1 MVSRRNYFIMT
12 VMMFVLL
19 FLFMSTRVFQVS
31 RRGQDSVQTSE
42 LPGRGELWSAEAG
55 ENDALTG
62 TDKSRNVLLVA
73 EADSDL
79 EAKVR
84 QWCTYSKKKLQRYD
98 SLAEVPKDTLD
109 KAGVLLLQPK
119 LVDWESDG
127 DIVIQ
132 GAKKGQVSILC
143 GLPDATVLRSH
154 TQWQDILGISAVTRD
169 LTPLSG
175 VKLFSGFLLGGEAVY
190 QSQGEEDVFEQD
202 MGLSV
207 PWYTLGRGTKVYM
220 VGLLGKDSQVKNE
233 LLPPLLWRNRLEEGF
248 TFVVKGEYLED
259 YTALGIL
266 DSILAETGEYEL
278 YPVVNAQNLSLINY
292 PGFANENEEQLME
305 IYSRDQQA
313 VYRDIMTPGFIT
325 SIRKKG
331 LKMTAFMTPQVNYED
346 DCEPDGALL
355 DFYLQE
361 FYEENMEAG
370 LSLATD
376 PAISVLEKV
385 TRDYRF
391 FQEQGNIPTFQ
402 AVYADRI
409 DLARIALGKPLCT
422 QVRTI
427 VSPMKKEEDLLSYV
441 EEKVTAQGITSDG
454 FETSFS
460 ALLQAR
466 SLQTALGY
474 SNIGMDVNPVIR
486 PESEADY
493 WENIYDRFSR
503 NMETLIGDFD
513 GFERTTL
520 SESDL
525 RVRRFLNLDYDDYK
539 DGSAIWL
546 TIRQLDE
553 EAWFMLRTHG
563 EKVGTV
569 QGGEA
574 YRLEDGAYLLRLTAD
589 KVRIVLEPDTLPGM
603 LKY

>member
-1 MVSRRNYFIMT
+1 MVSRRNYLIMT

-31 RRGQDSVQTSE
+31 RRGQDRIQTSE
-42 LPGRGELWSAEAG
+42 LPGRGELWSASSE
-55 ENDALTG
+55 EDDALTG
-62 TDKSRNVLLVA
+62 TDKSKTVLLVA

-79 EAKVR
+79 ERMVR
-84 QWCTYSKKKLQRYD
+84 QWCTYSKKKLHRYD
-98 SLAEVPKDTLD
+98 SLAEVPGDTLE

-119 LVDWESDG
+119 LVNWESDG

-143 GLPDATVLRSH
+143 GLPDAAALRSY
-154 TQWQDILGISAVTRD
+154 TRWQDILGITAVSRD
-169 LTPLSG
+169 LTPISG

-220 VGLLGKDSQVKNE
+220 VGLFGENSQVKNE

-248 TFVVKGEYLED
+248 SFVVKGEYLED
-259 YTALGIL
+259 YSALGIL

-346 DCEPDGALL
+346 DCEPDGDLL

-370 LSLATD
+370 LSLVTD
-376 PAISVLEKV
+376 PTISVLEKV

-391 FQEQGNIPTFQ
+391 FQEQGNVPVFQ

-409 DLARIALGKPLCT
+409 DLARIALGKPLCA

-553 EAWFMLRTHG
+553 EAWFLLRTHG
-563 EKVGTV
+563 EKVSTV

-574 YRLEDGAYLLRLTAD
+574 YRLEDGAYLLRLRAE